1 MRKIAPIVLLVVA
14 AGNGATWLWA
24 RDQITDALVRELRS
38 DAKAIWVQKG
48 WREPIPQIGAAISWS
63 VPVLP
68 GLFVVSY
75 APTTDGHAPC
85 IDGQAIVLSYGLDA
99 TVLLRW
105 PRPLKTAATGN
116 Q

>member
-1 MRKIAPIVLLVVA
+1 MRKIAAIVLLVVA
-14 AGNGATWLWA
+14 VGNAATWLWA
-24 RDQITDALVRELRS
+24 RDQVADALVHELRS
-38 DAKAIWVQKG
+38 EATVTYAQQG
-48 WREPIPQIGAAISWS
+48 CREPIPHIEAAISWS

-85 IDGQAIVLSYGLDA
+85 IDGQAIVFSYGLDA
-99 TVLLRW
+99 TVLMRW
-105 PRPLKTAATGN
+105 PRPLKTVAIGK